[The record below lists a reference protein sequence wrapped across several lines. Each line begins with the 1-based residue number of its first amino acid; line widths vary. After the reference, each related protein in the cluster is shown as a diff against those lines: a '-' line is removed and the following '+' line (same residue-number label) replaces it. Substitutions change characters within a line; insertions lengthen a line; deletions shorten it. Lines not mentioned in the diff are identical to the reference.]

1 VFACFAGSPA
11 CNCRTT
17 GQPSRAL
24 SATAV
29 ALGSTQFAIA
39 DFDGDRQPDLAYV
52 RVASDG
58 SPASQ
63 YSVDFNFSGGHKPA
77 IYVAGPSVG
86 LKLRRGM

>member
-1 VFACFAGSPA
+1 LPALRKPA
-11 CNCRTT
+11 CHSEPQ
-17 GQPSRAL
+17 GQPISRL
-24 SATAV
+24 VRTAV

-86 LKLRRGM
+86 PSKLRRGM